1 MEYKIGVIFLTLIQ
15 LLLLDFAIK
24 SLSLLNHFNSNVR
37 VINILLWFFLQL
49 VQIGISEVQR

>member
-37 VINILLWFFLQL
+37 VINILL
-49 VQIGISEVQR
+49 